1 MRTLHQLSNDERMH
15 HPKACRAIK
24 EDFYVDDVLTG
35 GDTIK
40 EAQTLQQD
48 LIKVLQKG
56 GFKLRKWAA
65 NHDSLLES
73 IPVSDREANPPLS
86 IDKEDHI
93 KTLGLRWHPARDC
106 FFFKVTLEEITG
118 TVLTKRQLLS
128 EVAKLFD
135 PMGWLQPCIV
145 VGKIMMQQLWLQHR
159 TWDEPITEE
168 LDAKWRNFRSQL
180 PVLQE
185 ITIPRW
191 LHCSDTV
198 TIQVHGF
205 CDASEAAYAA
215 VIYVRIEE
223 RDGSTTVQLITSKSK
238 VAPLK
243 VQSIPRLEL
252 CSAALLC
259 DLMSTTLEAHGWKD
273 VIPYYWTDS
282 MIVLQWLQSPA
293 AKWKVFIANRVS
305 HIHSSSDSK
314 QWRHINSKANPAD
327 VASRGIFHN
336 FLKNHVQWWNG
347 PDWLKEHQDK
357 WPKSRFICNKAVTNL
372 EVRQKAVCFTTI
384 KAEEKENLTQRFSS
398 FTKLVRVIAYC
409 RRWRSN
415 SHNPFLKSDELRQ
428 AETALIRVI
437 QREAFADDIS
447 LLNTN
452 KPLAKTSSLIR
463 LTPFLDSDQIL
474 RVGGRIQQS
483 AANFDTKHPILL
495 PRGHMANLV
504 IKHYHHLMLHGPAQ
518 LVHSTIRTKYWIID
532 GLTAVKQ
539 FGRKCTHCFRM
550 NAKPS
555 QQLMGILPQERV
567 RPGKPF
573 ARTGIDYA
581 GPITIKWSN
590 GRGTKTTKAY
600 IVVFVCL
607 STKAVHL
614 ELASDLTAKTR
625 IVAIRRFIARRGMC
639 HTLISDN
646 GTNFVGADKLLR
658 ETARKMIEEAQGKL
672 AVNNIDW
679 KFIPPGSPHFGG
691 IWEAAV
697 KSMKRHLIKTIGA
710 HLLNVEEMFTLLAQ
724 IEACM
729 NSRPLTPLSIDPHDL
744 TALTP
749 GHSLTGEHLFELPD
763 GNTEDNVTKKW
774 QLVQRLKQQ
783 FWHRWSLEYLTQL
796 QQRAKWFSENRKIN
810 VDDLVL
816 IKCENQPSGRW
827 PLGRIVAVHPGND
840 GLTRVVTLKTENNI
854 IKRPISKICPLP
866 NNGERTVEPTIADIG
881 IHPNRQKRKQE
892 SRSGGKTSKM
902 QNASTLNQG
911 YMSSIWVRS
920 D

>member
-1 MRTLHQLSNDERMH
+1 MRTLHQLSDDERMH
-15 HPKACRAIK
+15 YPKACRAIK

-48 LIKVLQKG
+48 LIKVLQKR

-73 IPVSDREANPPLS
+73 IPVSDREANLPLS
-86 IDKEDHI
+86 INKEDHI
-93 KTLGLRWHPARDC
+93 KTLGLRWHLARDC
-106 FFFKVTLEEITG
+106 FFFKVTLEEISG
-118 TVLTKRQLLS
+118 TVFTKRQLLS

-168 LDAKWRNFRSQL
+168 LDAKWRKFRSQL

-198 TIQVHGF
+198 NIQVHGF

-293 AKWKVFIANRVS
+293 AKWKVFIANR
-305 HIHSSSDSK
+305 
-314 QWRHINSKANPAD
+314 
-327 VASRGIFHN
+327 
-336 FLKNHVQWWNG
+336 WWNG

-372 EVRQKAVCFTTI
+372 EVRQKAACFTTI
-384 KAEEKENLTQRFSS
+384 KAEEKENLTQQFSS
-398 FTKLVRVIAYC
+398 FTKL
-409 RRWRSN
+409 
-415 SHNPFLKSDELRQ
+415 SDELRQ
-428 AETALIRVI
+428 TQTALIRMI

-447 LLNTN
+447 LPNTN

-504 IKHYHHLMLHGPAQ
+504 IKHYHHQMLHGPAQ

-550 NAKPS
+550 NGKPS

-573 ARTGIDYA
+573 ARIGIDYA

-590 GRGTKTTKAY
+590 GRGTKTTQAY
-600 IVVFVCL
+600 IVVFVCQ

-614 ELASDLTAKTR
+614 ELASDLTAKTY
-625 IVAIRRFIARRGMC
+625 IIFI
-639 HTLISDN
+639 HTD
-646 GTNFVGADKLLR
+646 
-658 ETARKMIEEAQGKL
+658 
-672 AVNNIDW
+672 
-679 KFIPPGSPHFGG
+679 
-691 IWEAAV
+691 
-697 KSMKRHLIKTIGA
+697 
-710 HLLNVEEMFTLLAQ
+710 
-724 IEACM
+724 
-729 NSRPLTPLSIDPHDL
+729 
-744 TALTP
+744 
-749 GHSLTGEHLFELPD
+749 
-763 GNTEDNVTKKW
+763 
-774 QLVQRLKQQ
+774 
-783 FWHRWSLEYLTQL
+783 
-796 QQRAKWFSENRKIN
+796 
-810 VDDLVL
+810 
-816 IKCENQPSGRW
+816 
-827 PLGRIVAVHPGND
+827 
-840 GLTRVVTLKTENNI
+840 
-854 IKRPISKICPLP
+854 
-866 NNGERTVEPTIADIG
+866 
-881 IHPNRQKRKQE
+881 
-892 SRSGGKTSKM
+892 
-902 QNASTLNQG
+902 
-911 YMSSIWVRS
+911 
-920 D
+920 

>member
-1 MRTLHQLSNDERMH
+1 MEWYQQTTRRDESGRYIVRLPFKQNADPEKTVCNSQQKAYIRFSQLEKRLNNDDDLRNQYVAFMEEYLALGHMVEGPVADKFTKQTYYLPHHAVRKDDSTTTKLRVVFNASQATPTGKSLNDILLVGPNIQNSITHVLMRWRTHRYVIAADIEKMYRQISIHPQDQDYQRILWRSHPSEPIKHFKLTTVTYGTASAPYLAMRTLHQLSDDERMH
-15 HPKACRAIK
+15 YPKACRAIK

-191 LHCSDTV
+191 LHCSDIV

-215 VIYVRIEE
+215 VIYARVEE

-259 DLMSTTLEAHGWKD
+259 DLMSTTLEAHGWKH

-327 VASRGIFHN
+327 VASRGIFPN

-372 EVRQKAVCFTTI
+372 EVRQKAACFTTI
-384 KAEEKENLTQRFSS
+384 KAEEKENSTQRFSS
-398 FTKLVRVIAYC
+398 FTKLTKLIQTRSCGLVEGYSRVLQISIQNTLYFYPEDI
-409 RRWRSN
+409 W
-415 SHNPFLKSDELRQ
+415 
-428 AETALIRVI
+428 LI
-437 QREAFADDIS
+437 
-447 LLNTN
+447 
-452 KPLAKTSSLIR
+452 
-463 LTPFLDSDQIL
+463 
-474 RVGGRIQQS
+474 
-483 AANFDTKHPILL
+483 
-495 PRGHMANLV
+495 
-504 IKHYHHLMLHGPAQ
+504 
-518 LVHSTIRTKYWIID
+518 W
-532 GLTAVKQ
+532 
-539 FGRKCTHCFRM
+539 
-550 NAKPS
+550 
-555 QQLMGILPQERV
+555 
-567 RPGKPF
+567 
-573 ARTGIDYA
+573 
-581 GPITIKWSN
+581 
-590 GRGTKTTKAY
+590 
-600 IVVFVCL
+600 
-607 STKAVHL
+607 
-614 ELASDLTAKTR
+614 
-625 IVAIRRFIARRGMC
+625 
-639 HTLISDN
+639 
-646 GTNFVGADKLLR
+646 
-658 ETARKMIEEAQGKL
+658 
-672 AVNNIDW
+672 
-679 KFIPPGSPHFGG
+679 
-691 IWEAAV
+691 
-697 KSMKRHLIKTIGA
+697 
-710 HLLNVEEMFTLLAQ
+710 
-724 IEACM
+724 
-729 NSRPLTPLSIDPHDL
+729 
-744 TALTP
+744 
-749 GHSLTGEHLFELPD
+749 
-763 GNTEDNVTKKW
+763 
-774 QLVQRLKQQ
+774 
-783 FWHRWSLEYLTQL
+783 
-796 QQRAKWFSENRKIN
+796 
-810 VDDLVL
+810 
-816 IKCENQPSGRW
+816 
-827 PLGRIVAVHPGND
+827 
-840 GLTRVVTLKTENNI
+840 
-854 IKRPISKICPLP
+854 
-866 NNGERTVEPTIADIG
+866 
-881 IHPNRQKRKQE
+881 
-892 SRSGGKTSKM
+892 
-902 QNASTLNQG
+902 
-911 YMSSIWVRS
+911 
-920 D
+920 